1 VLIDRIVAIEWS
13 ICRLHARLVDGQQA
27 QQGAR
32 ELLAFHNHLRLIT
45 RELQN
50 QPPPGAPHDDRSIK
64 QRKAASLGFISDY
77 NGLRERIATTLQREP
92 RSELGDLNPASKG
105 GNTRRALVRPIHCF
119 VVRRWM
125 EPGFPGS
132 SIAQYNRLS
141 QETRKN

>member
-1 VLIDRIVAIEWS
+1 MTGASNSVKPRLSGLLERFSHQSGTSNRIIEPAACVGGRCFPNS
-13 ICRLHARLVDGQQA
+13 S
-27 QQGAR
+27 
-32 ELLAFHNHLRLIT
+32 EN
-45 RELQN
+45 
-50 QPPPGAPHDDRSIK
+50 RS
-64 QRKAASLGFISDY
+64 SDY